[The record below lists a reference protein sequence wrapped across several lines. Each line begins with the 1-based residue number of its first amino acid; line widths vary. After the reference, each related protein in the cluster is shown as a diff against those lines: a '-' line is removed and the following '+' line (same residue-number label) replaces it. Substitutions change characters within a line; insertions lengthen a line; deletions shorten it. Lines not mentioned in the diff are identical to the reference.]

1 MLSKIYSCSL
11 VGVEAKKVI
20 VEVNLGKGIP
30 SFNIVGLPETSIKES
45 KERVETAIRNSGF
58 VFPNKRITV
67 NLAPAD
73 IKKEGTSLDL
83 PIAIGILQASGQF
96 PLNNMQD
103 FIIIGELALD
113 GEIRGVKGA
122 LSSALLAKNENMK
135 GIILPKKNAI
145 EGALIDIPVY
155 PVIDLKEIV
164 QIFENGLPEPFTF
177 DRDEIF
183 RVSSFYDMDF
193 SDVKGQELAK
203 RGILIAASG
212 SHNILMIGPPG
223 SGKTMLARRIPTILP
238 DLELE
243 EAIEC
248 TKIYSAIGYLPPD
261 TPIVSKRQFRAPHS
275 TISYAGLIG
284 GGNPPRPGE
293 VSLAHNGV
301 LFLDEFPEFKRDA
314 LESLRQ
320 PLEDGFLTVSRA
332 NRASIF
338 PAKFMLVAAMNPCP
352 CGYFGDPYV
361 QCTCSP
367 GQIERYISKISGPL
381 LDRIDIHIE
390 VPRVKFEDLKG
401 NIPSMTSKEMK
412 EKVLKARE
420 IQKER
425 YKGTNIRNNASIT
438 PQYMKKF
445 CKVDS
450 KSEEILE
457 NAMKKFGFS
466 ARSYDRIL
474 KVSRTIA
481 DVEGSEDIK
490 VEHILEAI
498 QLRTLDKKIWQRM

>member
-20 VEVNLGKGIP
+20 VEVNLDKGLP
-30 SFNIVGLPETSIKES
+30 AFNIVGLPETSIKES
-45 KERVETAIRNSGF
+45 KERVETAIKNSGF

-83 PIAIGILQASGQF
+83 PIALGILQASGQF
-96 PLNNMQD
+96 NMNLND
-103 FIIIGELALD
+103 YIIIGELALD

-155 PVIDLKEIV
+155 PVIDLNEIV
-164 QIFENGLPEPFTF
+164 NSFKDNLPEPFSF
-177 DRDEIF
+177 NREEIF
-183 RVSSFYDMDF
+183 KLSSVYDMDF

-203 RGILIAASG
+203 RGILIATAG
-212 SHNILMIGPPG
+212 GHNILMIGPPG

-238 DLELE
+238 DMELD

-248 TKIYSAIGYLPPD
+248 TKIYSAIGMLPSD
-261 TPIVSKRQFRAPHS
+261 TPIVSKRQFRSPHS

-320 PLEDGFLTVSRA
+320 PLEDGVLTVSRA
-332 NRASIF
+332 HKASLF
-338 PAKFMLVAAMNPCP
+338 PAKFILVAAMNPCP

-390 VPRVKFEDLKG
+390 VPRVKFEDLKSEL
-401 NIPSMTSKEMK
+401 PSTSSKEMK
-412 EKVLKARE
+412 EKVLSARK

-425 YKGTNIRNNASIT
+425 FKGTNIKSNAGIT

-445 CKVDS
+445 CKIDS
-450 KSEEILE
+450 KSEEIIE

-481 DVEGSEDIK
+481 DIDNSEEIK
-490 VEHILEAI
+490 PEHILEGI